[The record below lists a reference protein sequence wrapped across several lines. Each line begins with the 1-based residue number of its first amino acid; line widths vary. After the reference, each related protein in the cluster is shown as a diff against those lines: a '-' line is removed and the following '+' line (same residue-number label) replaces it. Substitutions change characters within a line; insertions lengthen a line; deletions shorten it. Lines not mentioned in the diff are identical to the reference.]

1 MTPSYLGTL
10 RVPDAQAL
18 PHLQEL
24 CDLREPYA
32 HTPDTQR
39 LFDLAMTEINAWHRQ
54 RNEFW
59 RALTNTDTSPAPPIP
74 AAFFKRHEALSVPRE
89 NIALHLTSSGTSGQ
103 KSQMFF
109 DHWTINA
116 AQRMVARI
124 FAHYGWHT
132 PDAQVDYLLLSYEP
146 QRDLKVGTSFTNTY
160 LCDFAPA
167 RHITYA
173 LRCASA
179 RGTSAPG
186 TEGASKSPT
195 HEFDPFGS
203 LRAIECAAADGIPLR
218 IFGFPAFLAA
228 LLRRRE
234 ALGHPPL
241 RLAPESLVFLGGGWK
256 NHADQQI
263 PQTELRAL
271 ISRTLGIAPER
282 IRDSFGSV
290 EHCVPVVECTR
301 HRLHL
306 PVWSR
311 AVIRDVATLD
321 PLPHGRRGFL
331 HLISPYITSVPAHS
345 VLMGDIASAH
355 PADECGCGAQT
366 DWIILHGR
374 AGVSRNRSCA
384 IAAAELLKGR
394 A

>member
-1 MTPSYLGTL
+1 MTPPYLAPL
-10 RVPDAQAL
+10 RVPDPQAL

-24 CDLREPYA
+24 CDLRAPYTL
-32 HTPDTQR
+32 TPDSVR
-39 LFDLAMTEINAWHRQ
+39 LFDLAMQEINAWHRA

-59 RALTNTDTSPAPPIP
+59 RSLTEADPHAAPPIP
-74 AAFFKRHEALSVPRE
+74 AAFFKRHETLSVPRE
-89 NIALHLTSSGTSGQ
+89 QVAVHLTSSGTSGQ

-109 DHWTINA
+109 DRWSISS
-116 AQRMVARI
+116 AQRMVAFI
-124 FAHYGWHT
+124 FDHYGWHT
-132 PDAQVDYLLLSYEP
+132 PQQEVDYLLLSYEP
-146 QRDLKVGTSFTNTY
+146 QRNLKVGTSFTNTY

-167 RHITYA
+167 RHVTYA
-173 LRCASA
+173 LRCCSA
-179 RGTSAPG
+179 AGDTPA
-186 TEGASKSPT
+186 

-203 LRAIECAAADGIPLR
+203 IRAIERAAADAVPLR
-218 IFGFPAFLAA
+218 IFGFPAFLTAI
-228 LLRRRE
+228 LRRRE
-234 ALGHPPL
+234 ALGYRPL

-256 NHADQQI
+256 NHADKQI
-263 PQTELRAL
+263 PREELRAL
-271 ISRTLGIAPER
+271 ITRTLGIAPER

-290 EHCVPVVECTR
+290 EHCVPVVECPR

-311 AVIRDVATLD
+311 AVIRDVATLA

-331 HLISPYITSVPAHS
+331 HLMSPYITSVPAHS

-355 PADECGCGAQT
+355 PAEECGCGAHT
-366 DWIILHGR
+366 DWIALHGR